1 MAKKSPKGPS
11 LRWARGAGSA
21 ERAATRLDA
30 GSRAVPDCSTGFLP
44 VAGWLGDA
52 GRGAA
57 LERYAESLLTTNAGV
72 LQALGVEAA
81 PSRRGGVTGL
91 AVRTST
97 RVGAIPLRSPA
108 TGRADFG
115 LVVSPRFS
123 WLSIGEA
130 LGVAGFRVTPE
141 LLPLPTLPQSERAVP
156 PWVLASVVLARVE
169 ALLLSMTRRFV
180 VTRAVLPAPRGQ
192 IDVGRWATEGLARGR
207 PLAVPC
213 AFPDLRD
220 DERLRAAIHWVVRRQ
235 VAGLRGAAAVGSTNT
250 LRPLLDRCERILSAV
265 GGTPAVRPASSDRE
279 QWSREPLRSK
289 VFRDGLEAIGW
300 TADETGLAGLAETSG
315 LSWRL
320 DMERFFEAWVESL
333 ADGVSRRIGAVL
345 RAGRTEATRVPLSW
359 EPRGVGGLQ
368 SLLPDLVLARAD
380 RTIVIDAKYK
390 PHGEALGAGG
400 RGALREDEREVHRD
414 DVLQALAYSS
424 LFATERVTAVLAY
437 PCRIGRWQTLS
448 ERGRTHARAN
458 VSVAAGRRVDLV
470 VCALPLGVAAE
481 EGRQALIEAIGS

>member
-1 MAKKSPKGPS
+1 MAVKPRP
-11 LRWARGAGSA
+11 RPP
-21 ERAATRLDA
+21 TRLDA
-30 GSRAVPDCSTGFLP
+30 GSRAIPDCSTAFIP
-44 VAGWLGDA
+44 VVGWLGDA
-52 GRGAA
+52 SRGAA
-57 LERYAESLLTTNAGV
+57 LEKYAESLLTTNAGV
-72 LQALGVEAA
+72 LRALNVDAE
-81 PSRRGGVTGL
+81 PSRRGGIPGL
-91 AVRTST
+91 TVRTST

-108 TGRADFG
+108 TGRSDFG

-141 LLPLPTLPQSERAVP
+141 LLPLPTLPQSEKSVP

-169 ALLLSMTRRFV
+169 GLLQSLTRRFV

-192 IDVGRWATEGLARGR
+192 VDVGRWATDGLARGR

-213 AFPDLRD
+213 AYPDLRD

-235 VAGLRGAAAVGSTNT
+235 MEGLRGSVADGSTNA
-250 LRPLLDRCERILSAV
+250 LRPLLERCERVLSAV
-265 GGTPAVRPASSDRE
+265 SGSAPLRPGSSDRDR
-279 QWSREPLRSK
+279 WTREPLRSQI
-289 VFRDGLEAIGW
+289 FRDGLEAVGW
-300 TADETGLAGLAETSG
+300 TADETGLAGLVETTG

-345 RAGRTEATRVPLSW
+345 RAGRTEATRVPLNW
-359 EPRGVGGLQ
+359 EPRGAGGMQ
-368 SLLPDLVLARAD
+368 SLLPDLVLARSD

-390 PHGEALGAGG
+390 PHGEELGVRG
-400 RGALREDEREVHRD
+400 RAALREDEREVHRD

-437 PCRIGRWQTLS
+437 PCRPERWQSLT
-448 ERGRTHARAN
+448 ERGRTHARTPVAT
-458 VSVAAGRRVDLV
+458 AAGRRVDLV
-470 VCALPLGVAAE
+470 VCALPLGVSAERGRAA
-481 EGRQALIEAIGS
+481 LMKAIGA

>member
-1 MAKKSPKGPS
+1 MDGH
-11 LRWARGAGSA
+11 A
-21 ERAATRLDA
+21 ERGATRLDA
-30 GSRAVPDCSTGFLP
+30 GTRAIPDCTTRFVP
-44 VAGWLGDA
+44 VAGWLGDTS
-52 GRGAA
+52 RGAA

-72 LQALGVEAA
+72 LRALGVEAE
-81 PSRRGGVTGL
+81 PSRRGGVAGL
-91 AVRTST
+91 SVRTST
-97 RVGAIPLRSPA
+97 RVGAIPLRSPT

-169 ALLLSMTRRFV
+169 ALLRSLTRRFV
-180 VTRAVLPAPRGQ
+180 VTEAVLAAPRGRV
-192 IDVGRWATEGLARGR
+192 DVGRWATEGLARGR

-235 VAGLRGAAAVGSTNT
+235 VEALRGASAAGSTAA
-250 LRPLLDRCERILSAV
+250 LRPLLDRCERILAQV
-265 GGTPAVRPASSDRE
+265 GGVPPVRPASVDRE
-279 QWSREPLRSK
+279 RWSREPLRSR

-300 TADETGLAGLAETSG
+300 TADERGLAGLAEATG

-333 ADGVSRRIGAVL
+333 AEGVGRRVGAVL
-345 RAGRTEATRVPLSW
+345 RAGRTEATRVPLDW
-359 EPRGVGGLQ
+359 EPRGGGGMR
-368 SLLPDLVLARAD
+368 SLLPDLVLHRPD
-380 RTIVIDAKYK
+380 RTVVIDAKYK

-437 PCRIGRWQTLS
+437 PCRVERWRELA
-448 ERGRTHARAN
+448 ERGRTHARTT
-458 VSVAAGRRVDLV
+458 VAAAPGRRVELV

-481 EGRQALIEAIGS
+481 EGRNVLSAAIGA

>member
-1 MAKKSPKGPS
+1 M
-11 LRWARGAGSA
+11 
-21 ERAATRLDA
+21 
-30 GSRAVPDCSTGFLP
+30 
-44 VAGWLGDA
+44 AGWLGDA
-52 GRGAA
+52 GRGPA

-72 LQALGVEAA
+72 LRALGVEAE
-81 PSRRGGVTGL
+81 PSRRGGVAGL
-91 AVRTST
+91 SVRTST

-169 ALLLSMTRRFV
+169 ALLQSMTRRFV
-180 VTRAVLPAPRGQ
+180 VTRAILPAPRGQ
-192 IDVGRWATEGLARGR
+192 VDVGRWAVEGLARGR

-235 VAGLRGAAAVGSTNT
+235 VEGLRAAAAVGSTNT
-250 LRPLLDRCERILSAV
+250 LRPLLDRCERILTAV
-265 GGTPAVRPASSDRE
+265 AGTPALRPGSANRE
-279 QWSREPLRSK
+279 RWSRDPLRSQ

-300 TADETGLAGLAETSG
+300 TADETGLAGLAETTG
-315 LSWRL
+315 LAWRL
-320 DMERFFEAWVESL
+320 DMERFLEAWVESL
-333 ADGVSRRIGAVL
+333 ADGVSRRIGARL
-345 RAGRTEATRVPLSW
+345 RAGRTEATRVPLNW
-359 EPRGVGGLQ
+359 EPRGGGGLQ
-368 SLLPDLVLARAD
+368 SLLPDLVLARSD

-400 RGALREDEREVHRD
+400 RAALRDDERVIHRD

-424 LFATERVTAVLAY
+424 LFATARVTAVLAY
-437 PCRIGRWQTLS
+437 PCRLERWKSLC
-448 ERGRTHARAN
+448 ERGRTHARTV
-458 VSVAAGRRVDLV
+458 VSVAAGRRVELV
-470 VCALPLGVAAE
+470 VCALPLGVALE
-481 EGRQALIEAIGS
+481 TGGQALMEAIGV